1 MTECYVCYEP
11 CKEEAPCLCKTLYIH
26 DTCLT
31 ILRMY
36 GNTHCGVCK
45 TEFDNS
51 VPVDQVL
58 DMPPT
63 PPLPPREIDSDDED
77 EDEEEL
83 RRPPCIC
90 YFICVHFRCC
100 KYKVTDA
107 DLACDS
113 LRMMLFL
120 FAIFVAINIYSDTL
134 IPDFFV
140 FVVVSMFAMGCY
152 NALMNRQSTRRR
164 TLGRR

>member
-1 MTECYVCYEP
+1 
-11 CKEEAPCLCKTLYIH
+11 
-26 DTCLT
+26 
-31 ILRMY
+31 
-36 GNTHCGVCK
+36 
-45 TEFDNS
+45 
-51 VPVDQVL
+51 
-58 DMPPT
+58 MPQSIQPNQCISIP

-77 EDEEEL
+77 EEEL
-83 RRPPCIC
+83 KRPPCIC

-100 KYKVTDA
+100 KYRITDA

-120 FAIFVAINIYSDTL
+120 FAIFIGINIYSDTL

-152 NALMNRQSTRRR
+152 NALMNRRATRRHR
-164 TLGRR
+164 LDHI

>member
-1 MTECYVCYEP
+1 MTECYVCYES
-11 CKEEAPCLCKTLYIH
+11 CKEPAPCLCKTLYIH

-36 GNTHCGVCK
+36 GNTQCGVCR

-58 DMPPT
+58 DIPPT

-77 EDEEEL
+77 EEAL
-83 RRPPCIC
+83 KLPPCIC
-90 YFICVHFRCC
+90 YFICVNFRCC
-100 KYKVTDA
+100 KYKVTDS

-113 LRMMLFL
+113 LRIMLFL
-120 FAIFVAINIYSDTL
+120 FAIFIGVNIYSDSL
-134 IPDFFV
+134 LPDFFV

-152 NALMNRQSTRRR
+152 NALMSRRSTRRHM
-164 TLGRR
+164 LGRR

>member
-1 MTECYVCYEP
+1 MTECYVCYES
-11 CKEEAPCLCKTLYIH
+11 CKEPAPCLCKTLYIH

-36 GNTHCGVCK
+36 GNTQCGVCR

-58 DMPPT
+58 DIPPT

-77 EDEEEL
+77 EEAL
-83 RRPPCIC
+83 KLPPCIC
-90 YFICVHFRCC
+90 YFICVNFRCC
-100 KYKVTDA
+100 KYRVTDS

-113 LRMMLFL
+113 LRIMLFL
-120 FAIFVAINIYSDTL
+120 FAIFISVNIYSDSL
-134 IPDFFV
+134 LPDFFI

-152 NALMNRQSTRRR
+152 NALMSRRSIRRR
-164 TLGRR
+164 TLGRI

>member
-1 MTECYVCYEP
+1 MTECYVCYES
-11 CKEEAPCLCKTLYIH
+11 CKEPTPCLCKTLYIH

-36 GNTHCGVCK
+36 GNTECGVCK
-45 TEFDNS
+45 TAFDNS

-58 DMPPT
+58 DIP
-63 PPLPPREIDSDDED
+63 PPLPPREIDSDDEEYD
-77 EDEEEL
+77 EVL
-83 RRPPCIC
+83 KRPPCIC

-100 KYKVTDA
+100 KYRVTDA

-120 FAIFVAINIYSDTL
+120 FAIFIGINIYSDTL
-134 IPDFFV
+134 IPDFFI

-152 NALMNRQSTRRR
+152 NALMNRRATRRHR
-164 TLGRR
+164 LDHI